1 MSSKGAF
8 CVSKK
13 QQNSS
18 FLSRRSPGGILFSS
32 VAGGPPHVHSPDRYS
47 GNGTTKYIQDK
58 CGRDVN
64 PVSLFNSLLDPDIEL
79 PTISVREVDEIL
91 SSLTSPDTTPIKSTG
106 DNPNLTMGQNS
117 YCDTC
122 DNPCQNSLQYNKKGS
137 STITVK
143 EPDVIKHSVAS
154 NSRTYIKGVEV
165 DRVSVSSDVYRNA
178 VFSNSSSIPTTENSL
193 GSICTLES
201 PILQSSGLSPDR
213 ERCVDSKDSIHH
225 KRSIKTVSLQS
236 MMDILPLFPSCKSV
250 AELGA
255 LALGP
260 EFDEAAIHSCRKQKS
275 PNLSLRSKACS
286 GTNLCNLPPKVPVST
301 ALRDRSPIGILD
313 LATHGA
319 YQNYSNVSHVQ
330 EATKYRQAYLSVRR
344 ANRAKIL
351 SKSTTS
357 ALSFF
362 ENGSSGKSSSQHV
375 SYQASNSDQPTVH
388 SRTTLSKPSI
398 RSTSTTSDDR
408 FKHIC
413 PHPRCGRRYQ
423 AEIGLLR
430 HLVKYHGEQIELP
443 RRTRS
448 AANQHLVRRPASEER
463 TITSTG
469 FDEIDVLDKSFLNQE
484 VSRNEIPCLFG
495 SKSILQPDQTE
506 MKEIDFNPS
515 SVVTFETNKAK
526 GYTSNESYAKLKD
539 IPSVSNTGV
548 SLMCSASPAGG
559 NGTIV
564 PIPLIDLGTDVCSS
578 TLPITVEMDS
588 SNSHGNLHPSHG
600 QASLQVLKPMRKQPR
615 LRSVSGSHSDSPI
628 GKHLSNS
635 DQNSTNQCKHH
646 PPSNSS
652 GLLVSHSLN
661 SSMTYTNTVDSQK
674 DGNGD
679 NGRRRT
685 LSTGH
690 DPRVTDVDEDNMG
703 SKCPSCGYADWK
715 LFKTKEREWISGVHA
730 LSCSKTDCV
739 SCPVDNCTY
748 VCSGRADLSAHLTSI
763 HFPEIQHQLVRL
775 IFACP
780 LKDCQI
786 ICSDEASFQAH
797 FIAHL
802 HGHLPGNLAELF
814 NPSSLTSP
822 VTMSV
827 TPMLSSSDTTSG
839 MTTPPV
845 VVSSTPVV
853 ESMMDS
859 CSETSQ
865 PSSNISYGQP
875 SHFVTGY
882 TAYLS
887 MVNQDEALS
896 TSSAS
901 EKYHITLMDIQPG
914 LVTES
919 NSISNTSGK
928 PTSSNSIH
936 SHSKITVAAAADLI
950 PAIPMTSLDSSDSM
964 TLSENHHQSSLSVS
978 SHYAHDHH
986 QEQFTELPNSPSLFT
1001 NDDSIATLPVFFK
1014 SNCDP
1019 VDTVSNNFSNVSN
1032 SETDHVDLTDNRNLL
1047 SALDLIPD
1055 DILIELLKEDRA
1067 SLWGEPV
1074 TNNNNNTNSGGSLGA
1089 VNSALSAP
1097 YNCYPEYS
1105 CVVNTDNPPVKTTIS
1120 NDSVNLNYDPCDK
1133 SSVHDSVEWIDFDLT
1148 GSVSPLNE
1156 SSVSYENLH
1165 KEDSS
1170 NLLSDDSS
1178 SWIPSNLVH
1187 HTWSSAIANEKVSNS
1202 TADYD
1207 DDDDNCSNASSRYF
1221 IGRHFN
1227 CPHRVISDLTAALI
1241 LPDVERRLKATISAT
1256 RTKKFNLPSTS
1267 TVCSSVSSQA
1277 SSRNTF
1283 RTTYQS
1289 CCSGKRRRNASE
1301 SPPLSTYE
1309 TTVASIDVKPSLK
1322 IDSHQS
1328 LDCWK
1333 WNMDDNGVI
1342 SPDTVK
1348 CLHDLKTAS
1357 SINRE
1362 DSNNNSKMNNIHS
1375 NEQEAF
1381 KPNLIDKYN
1390 GNFNHIKINGIQKPE
1405 EHGKQHQQQT
1415 LVKSNDKISLFSTT
1429 YHLHEPRKRL
1439 KKNQK
1444 ASTLAHQAYFTP
1456 YSIDKYIIPRPVLP
1470 RRHSMATYNFI
1481 RSDCYSHLPH
1491 S

>member
-165 DRVSVSSDVYRNA
+165 DRVSVSLDVYRNA

-430 HLVKYHGEQIELP
+430 HLVKYH
-443 RRTRS
+443 
-448 AANQHLVRRPASEER
+448 ANQHLVRRPASEER

-703 SKCPSCGYADWK
+703 N
-715 LFKTKEREWISGVHA
+715 
-730 LSCSKTDCV
+730 CV

-936 SHSKITVAAAADLI
+936 SHSEITVAAAADLI
-950 PAIPMTSLDSSDSM
+950 PAIPMTSLDS
-964 TLSENHHQSSLSVS
+964 T
-978 SHYAHDHH
+978 
-986 QEQFTELPNSPSLFT
+986 
-1001 NDDSIATLPVFFK
+1001 TLPVFFK

-1074 TNNNNNTNSGGSLGA
+1074 TNNNNNNNNTNSGGSLGA

-1133 SSVHDSVEWIDFDLT
+1133 SSVHDSIEWIDFDLT

-1309 TTVASIDVKPSLK
+1309 TTVAN
-1322 IDSHQS
+1322 
-1328 LDCWK
+1328 CWK